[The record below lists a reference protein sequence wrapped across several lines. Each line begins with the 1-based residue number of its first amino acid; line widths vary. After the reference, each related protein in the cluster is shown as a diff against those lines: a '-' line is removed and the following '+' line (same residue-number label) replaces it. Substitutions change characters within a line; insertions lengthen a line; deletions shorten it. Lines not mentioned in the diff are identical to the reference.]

1 MMFCL
6 STVHSNYVQVLGTFA
21 VFEAQFYLLPAS
33 VWLRAEP
40 GTGERGGGGGSSKL
54 SVAVE
59 AAAG

>member
-6 STVHSNYVQVLGTFA
+6 STVHSNYVQVLGTFVA
-21 VFEAQFYLLPAS
+21 FEAQFYLLPAS
-33 VWLRAEP
+33 VA
-40 GTGERGGGGGSSKL
+40 RGREAAGSSKL